1 MQYRLFILVI
11 SLQTVY
17 CTVTSCSNNKNTVH
31 IAEEIKGDSLGIQSV
46 KQDAIMAVDLAE
58 LGYGEIEL
66 AKAARLRS
74 GNKTIKDIAARLQ
87 TDQTRLMKGL
97 KQYAANRNVHIPDS
111 ATAKDQR
118 IARNMAANQSA
129 VFDKKWCVT
138 LLNRH
143 EEMIAK
149 MEEAATMA
157 TDSVLRFW
165 INDALPTIRMHRDE
179 LMQLKYKLR

>member
-1 MQYRLFILVI
+1 MV
-11 SLQTVY
+11 TA
-17 CTVTSCSNNKNTVH
+17 CTNNKSTVR
-31 IAEEIKGDSLGIQSV
+31 IAEEIATDSSGVQSV
-46 KQDAIMAVDLAE
+46 RQDVMMTVDLVE
-58 LGYGEIEL
+58 LGYEEIEL

-74 GNKTIKDIAARLQ
+74 GNKTIQDIAFRLQ

-111 ATAKDQR
+111 ATTRDER
-118 IARNMAANQSA
+118 LARNMAANNQA
-129 VFDKKWCVT
+129 AAFDKKWCVT

-143 EEMIAK
+143 EQMIAK
-149 MEEAATMA
+149 MEEDATMA
-157 TDSVLRFW
+157 LDSVLRFW